1 MTRGIGVA
9 GATDGKPVHTSV
21 EVQRGSVALAPA
33 PKEKKKTR
41 RPSLAVVPTDRT
53 TEQRRSAHATLGAV
67 PDDRVRSKDRRSG
80 HPPRA
85 RRYLRPY
92 LRTVRVLDLL
102 AVGTA
107 IALGLLVRFG
117 PVPVLEHTLVGLAL
131 GLGWMVALHL
141 QNAYDGRLVGHG
153 VQEYRQTFQASL
165 WLFAGLAIV
174 AYSFQLDFAR
184 GFVLVAFPTGTLLLL
199 LGRWTMRRWLVG
211 QRGKGRLSDRV
222 LLVGDREHV
231 AGLVT
236 ALGRAPDAGY
246 NVLGAC
252 VDHATGGKVA
262 GVPVLG
268 PETEALDRAR
278 ELAVDVIAVSS
289 STGLGHLGLRRLG
302 WALEG
307 TEIDLVVAPGIMD
320 VAGPRLLTRPV
331 QGLPLIHVEAPTFA
345 GPQRVI
351 KTVLDRLGA
360 LVLVV
365 LLAPVLVAV
374 AVAVRLDG
382 GPALFTQERVGR
394 DGRAFKM
401 FKFRSMTTDAEEL
414 LPELLTANEG
424 AGPLFKLHQDPRVTR
439 VGAVI
444 RRYSLDELPQLINV
458 LRGEMSLVGPRP
470 PLPRE
475 VAEYETDTQRRLL
488 VQPGMTGLWQVSG
501 RSDLSWEESVRLD
514 LYYVE
519 NWTPVLDLMILWRTF
534 QVVVRPK
541 ACGAY

>member
-1 MTRGIGVA
+1 M
-9 GATDGKPVHTSV
+9 HTSV
-21 EVQRGSVALAPA
+21 EVQRGRVALAPT
-33 PKEKKKTR
+33 PTENKKTSR
-41 RPSLAVVPTDRT
+41 RPALAVVPQDPQTAPP
-53 TEQRRSAHATLGAV
+53 RRA
-67 PDDRVRSKDRRSG
+67 G

-92 LRTVRVLDLL
+92 LRTVRVLDLV
-102 AVGTA
+102 AVSTA
-107 IALGLLVRFG
+107 IGLGLLLRFG
-117 PVPVLEHTLVGLAL
+117 PAPVLRDTLIGVAL
-131 GLGWMVALHL
+131 GLGWMLALHL

-184 GFVLVAFPTGTLLLL
+184 GFVALAFPIGTLLLL
-199 LGRWTMRRWLVG
+199 LLRWVMRRWLVRPRREG
-211 QRGKGRLSDRV
+211 HLSDRV

-231 AGLVT
+231 ASLVT
-236 ALGRAPDAGY
+236 ALRRTPDAGY
-246 NVLGAC
+246 KVLGAC

-268 PETEALDRAR
+268 PETEALTRAR
-278 ELAVDVIAVSS
+278 ELGVDVIAVSS
-289 STGLGHLGLRRLG
+289 STGLGQLGLRRLG

-307 TEIDLVVAPGIMD
+307 TDIDLVVAPGIMD
-320 VAGPRLLTRPV
+320 VAGPRVLTRPV

-345 GPQRVI
+345 GPQRVFKI
-351 KTVLDRLGA
+351 ILDRLGA

-365 LLAPVLVAV
+365 LLAPLLAAI

-394 DGRAFKM
+394 DGRSFRM
-401 FKFRSMTTDAEEL
+401 IKFRSMCTDAEERLPQL
-414 LPELLTANEG
+414 LAANEG
-424 AGPLFKLHQDPRVTR
+424 AGPLFKMRQDPRVTK

-444 RRYSLDELPQLINV
+444 RRYSLDELPQLFNV

-475 VAEYETDTQRRLL
+475 VAAYESDTQRRLL

-501 RSDLSWEESVRLD
+501 RSNLSWEESVRLD

-519 NWTPVLDLMILWRTF
+519 NWTPVLDLMIMWRTF
-534 QVVVRPK
+534 QVVVRPGNG
-541 ACGAY
+541 GAY